1 MRGLIRLE
9 ATQFSSGSNSTTLMV
24 DKGHIVH
31 VTDCLTDGILTFLV
45 DATRE
50 LDSLG
55 YTQTII
61 FCRDIEPPTGFE
73 SYFSSSVTLTE
84 TRSLGST
91 LRRVVRETEPV
102 AVHLHSFKA
111 GLVGRAVM
119 LTNRSR
125 ARVCYSPHGL
135 SFLNSQRRLPSF
147 GYWLME
153 WCAGLPKFQ
162 PVGSS
167 KSEARL
173 LEGVSRHEAFLL
185 ENPVAD
191 EFFSIEREPHPELT
205 VVSIGRASEQKA
217 PDVFGELAVRCSFH
231 HGKPT
236 RFVWVGTGTPEQIV
250 KLRSAG
256 VEVTGWVNS
265 DVVMKWLATADV
277 YVQTSRWEGLPLTV
291 IQAMAAG
298 VPCVVTDVVGNRDA
312 IKNAHTG
319 FVVGDQDTLE
329 RTVQHLLDDEVL
341 RARVGQ
347 AARVDARNR
356 FSRNRFR
363 ESLKLL
369 YGFNG

>member
-1 MRGLIRLE
+1 MRLE
-9 ATQFSSGSNSTTLMV
+9 ATQFSSGSNSTTLPV
-24 DKGHIVH
+24 DRGHIVH
-31 VTDCLTDGILTFLV
+31 VTDCLTDGILTFLI

-50 LDSLG
+50 LDGLG

-61 FCRDIEPPTGFE
+61 FDPRIEPPAGFE
-73 SYFSSSVTLTE
+73 SKFASSVTLTE
-84 TRSLGST
+84 SRRLGAS
-91 LRRVVRETEPV
+91 LRRVLRETDPV
-102 AVHLHSFKA
+102 AVHLHSFRA
-111 GLVGRAVM
+111 GMVGRSVM
-119 LTNRSR
+119 LTSRSK
-125 ARVCYSPHGL
+125 ANWCYSPHGL

-147 GYWLME
+147 GYWVME
-153 WCAGLPKFQ
+153 WFAGMLKFQ

-191 EFFSIEREPHPELT
+191 DFFSIEREPHPELT

-236 RFVWVGTGTPEQIV
+236 HFVWVGTGTPEQIT

-265 DVVMKWLATADV
+265 DVVMKWLAKADV

-298 VPCVVTDVVGNRDA
+298 VTCVVTDVVGNRDA
-312 IKNAHTG
+312 IKNGQTG

-341 RARVGQ
+341 RTRTGQ
-347 AARVDARNR
+347 AARIDARNR
-356 FSRNRFR
+356 FRRQRFR

-369 YGFNG
+369 YGANG